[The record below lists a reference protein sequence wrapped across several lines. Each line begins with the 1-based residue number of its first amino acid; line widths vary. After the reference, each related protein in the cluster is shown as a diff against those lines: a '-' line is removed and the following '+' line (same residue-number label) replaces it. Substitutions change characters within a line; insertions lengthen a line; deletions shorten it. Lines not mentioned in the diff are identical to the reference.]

1 MLPQPQTRVYSVK
14 LFYNQEHSV
23 GMLMPRINMLNRLQV
38 ISERASKIRPVTNAE
53 IASMNLLVGVIYS
66 LQQAAKLDY
75 DDNRANPDPRIST
88 QEFRHSVIK
97 MSQGVT
103 PDVAWLA
110 GYYLN
115 SAILRLAPL
124 NERINKHSH
133 TEYDITDVRR
143 LNNKIKHE
151 PEAQMGA
158 EWHITLGDVV
168 DASDIL
174 CKRLED
180 LLSKE

>member
-1 MLPQPQTRVYSVK
+1 
-14 LFYNQEHSV
+14 
-23 GMLMPRINMLNRLQV
+23 MPRMDMLNRIKA
-38 ISERASKIRPVTNAE
+38 ISDRASKIRPVTNAE
-53 IASMNLLVGVIYS
+53 IASTNLLAGAIYS

-75 DDNRANPDPRIST
+75 DDSRANPDPEVST

-97 MSQGVT
+97 MSQGEI

-115 SAILRLAPL
+115 SALLRLAPL
-124 NERINKHSH
+124 NERINKHSQ

-143 LNNKIKHE
+143 LVNKIKHE

-158 EWHITLGDVV
+158 DWHVTLGDAV

-174 CKRLED
+174 CKRLEE
-180 LLSKE
+180 LLGKE